1 MASLNE
7 TKLIG
12 NVGVDPEIRSFQ
24 NGGRVANFTLATT
37 EKWKDKKSGEV
48 REDTEWHKISVTNDA
63 LVKIVEKYVK
73 KGSRLY
79 LCGQNKTRKWTDKE
93 GVERYTTEVMLR
105 PYRGELILLSSAEG
119 KAAPADADEV
129 PEIEG

>member
-93 GVERYTTEVMLR
+93 GVERYTT
-105 PYRGELILLSSAEG
+105 
-119 KAAPADADEV
+119 
-129 PEIEG
+129 